1 MSYIFYVHCSWQMN
15 FHTKISFLSILITF
29 NIYAQKDSA
38 KHFKIDAGVS
48 YTNWINTSHN
58 NYKSISHYSY
68 YERKINFSDTNSF
81 SPTLKLCFTRQFSK
95 NIHIYLSETYHFSSI
110 HSSLQVKTGEN
121 FNSSEFQADSRIRFH
136 HFTTSIGSKI
146 NIRHLFLIPQAQ
158 FIILPYTEKIKEYG
172 SQLNSGQYSEINNS
186 ISKNVTALGY
196 GLGLA
201 TGYEISIRDHLL
213 SLEINCNYNF
223 LNKQYPQYF
232 CLSGMV
238 GFQF

>member
-1 MSYIFYVHCSWQMN
+1 MK
-15 FHTKISFLSILITF
+15 HTFAFLLFLFITPLTF
-29 NIYAQKDSA
+29 ATNDST
-38 KHFKIDAGVS
+38 KHFKIEAGVT

-58 NYKSISHYSY
+58 NYKSVSHYSY
-68 YERKINFSDTNSF
+68 YERKINFSDTSSI
-81 SPTLKLCFTRQFSK
+81 SPALKLCFTRQFSK

-121 FNSSEFQADSRIRFH
+121 FNSSAFQADSKISFH

-146 NIRHLFLIPQAQ
+146 NIRHLFFIPQTH
-158 FIILPYTEKIKEYG
+158 FIILTYTEKIKEYG
-172 SQLNSGQYSEINNS
+172 SQLNSGQYSEINNN
-186 ISKNVTALGY
+186 ISKNITALGY

-213 SLEINCNYNF
+213 SLEINGNYNF